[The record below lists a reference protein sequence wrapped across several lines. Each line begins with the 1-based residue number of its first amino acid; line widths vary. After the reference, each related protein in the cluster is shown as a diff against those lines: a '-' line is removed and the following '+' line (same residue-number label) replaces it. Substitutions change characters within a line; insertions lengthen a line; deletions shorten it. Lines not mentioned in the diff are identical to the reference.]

1 MDILTSE
8 DNSTEQRL
16 MNSRLSC
23 IAHLK
28 YKVLSVVLHCALLF
42 NGERFLHWQCPTVF
56 DHNVCRGPIIGTSL
70 HILNGC
76 DNILQAARTT
86 ESIIKTLF
94 VPTGRKGGRGLTI
107 PLRTFPNTTCLPSSH
122 WVLTVVMKNWEPL
135 VSLPALAMLIQP
147 GPSCFSLK
155 FSSGNLSPYILLPGH
170 KYNTMHLF
178 MAHTWQCMRPT
189 SCAITTRK
197 ITSCN

>member
-1 MDILTSE
+1 MDILTIE

-70 HILNGC
+70 HILNDC

-86 ESIIKTLF
+86 ESIIKTLCANREERREGAYHS
-94 VPTGRKGGRGLTI
+94 VED
-107 PLRTFPNTTCLPSSH
+107 LPKH
-122 WVLTVVMKNWEPL
+122 DM
-135 VSLPALAMLIQP
+135 PAIQP
-147 GPSCFSLK
+147 LGLD
-155 FSSGNLSPYILLPGH
+155 SGDEELGTIGILASIGHAHPTRPLMLQFEVLVRKLVAIYTFAWARIQHNASIYGTHMAMHETNLLCH
-170 KYNTMHLF
+170 HH
-178 MAHTWQCMRPT
+178 A
-189 SCAITTRK
+189 
-197 ITSCN
+197 